1 MREPRGEVVVGLLLF
16 SLIPSLA
23 VAQIVPPVVP
33 PAPATAAPPPPVS
46 APVPAAEKV
55 TLAAAVQRALD
66 RNPSVAIASQEV
78 ERADALITQ
87 ARAGWLPIL
96 TGNGLYTRLDHD
108 RVLTTTTMNPD
119 GTKEMHTNRLVAEN
133 QVSGNL
139 QLTVPL
145 VAAPA
150 WTATGR
156 AKSAK
161 RTAQASAVD
170 VRRQVAQS
178 TARAYITVV
187 AQHRLVAASETAR
200 DTAKAHY
207 DYSHTRLQGG
217 IGRAIDE
224 VRAQQDLATVETQLQ
239 ANLARLVV
247 AREALGVLLGTD
259 GPVDAVDEVDLPAPP
274 SVSDAVAGAREHR
287 TDVKLLD
294 MRVASAK
301 KAAGDTWAY
310 YMPYLAAVGTP
321 FLQYPASLTQPEKGW
336 QAQLVL
342 TLPIYDGGLRTG
354 ISRER
359 DAVLAEARSNLEA
372 GLREAQAEIRANF
385 EAMIRADL
393 ALSSARDAARLA
405 RKAMDLANLAYK
417 AGATTNLEVIDAA
430 RSARDADT
438 AAAQA
443 EDLSRQA
450 RLDLLVASG
459 RFP

>member
-1 MREPRGEVVVGLLLF
+1 MREAAAGLLFVLF
-16 SLIPSLA
+16 IPSLA
-23 VAQIVPPVVP
+23 L
-33 PAPATAAPPPPVS
+33 AASPEQGQQGPI
-46 APVPAAEKV
+46 AEKV
-55 TLAAAVQRALD
+55 TLAAAVQRALQ
-66 RNPSVAIASQEV
+66 RNPSVAIAVQEV
-78 ERADALITQ
+78 VRADALITQ
-87 ARAGWLPIL
+87 ARAGWMPIL
-96 TGNGLYTRLDHD
+96 TGNGLYTRLDSD
-108 RVLTTTTMNPD
+108 RLLRSTDSAGVQ
-119 GTKEMHTNRLVAEN
+119 HVNRVAAEN
-133 QVSGNL
+133 QIAGNL

-161 RTAQASAVD
+161 RTAQASEVD
-170 VRRQVAQS
+170 VRREVAQS
-178 TARAYITVV
+178 TARAFITVV
-187 AQHRLVAASETAR
+187 AGHRLVAASETAR

-207 DYSHTRLQGG
+207 DYAHTRLQGG

-239 ANLARLVV
+239 ANLARLAV
-247 AREALGVLLGTD
+247 AREALGVLVGTD
-259 GPVDAVDEVDLPAPP
+259 GPVDAVDEVELPAPP
-274 SVSDAVAGAREHR
+274 SMADAVAGARTNR

-301 KAAGDTWAY
+301 RAAGDTWAY
-310 YMPYLAAVGTP
+310 YMPYLAAIGTP
-321 FLQYPASLTQPEKGW
+321 FVQYPASLTQPEVGW

-342 TLPIYDGGLRTG
+342 TLPFYDGGLRTG

-359 DAVLAEARSNLEA
+359 DAVLAESRSNLEA
-372 GLREAQAEIRANF
+372 GLRQAQAEIRANF
-385 EAMIRADL
+385 EAMVRADL
-393 ALSSARDAARLA
+393 ALTSARDAARLA
-405 RKAMDLANLAYK
+405 RRAMELANLAYK

>member
-1 MREPRGEVVVGLLLF
+1 MRELIAALLLAA
-16 SLIPSLA
+16 SAPDGGA
-23 VAQIVPPVVP
+23 PAQP
-33 PAPATAAPPPPVS
+33 PAA
-46 APVPAAEKV
+46 VPTGASDASVASVASEKV
-55 TLAAAVQRALD
+55 TLAGAVQRALQ
-66 RNPSVAIASQEV
+66 RNPSVTVAIQEV

-108 RVLTTTTMNPD
+108 RVLQTMDRTT
-119 GTKEMHTNRLVAEN
+119 RVAAED
-133 QVSGNL
+133 QLSGNL

-145 VAAPA
+145 LAAPA

-161 RTAQASAVD
+161 RTAEASATD

-178 TARAYITVV
+178 TARAFITVV
-187 AQHRLVAASETAR
+187 AQHRLVASSETAR
-200 DTAKAHY
+200 DTAKAHF
-207 DYSHTRLQGG
+207 DYAHTRLQGG
-217 IGRAIDE
+217 IGHAIDD

-239 ANLARLVV
+239 ANLARLAV
-247 AREALGVLLGTD
+247 AREALGVLVGTD
-259 GPVDAVDEVDLPAPP
+259 GPVDAVDEVPLPAPP
-274 SVSDAVAGAREHR
+274 SMSDAVGGAREHR

-301 KAAGDTWAY
+301 RAAGDVWAY

-321 FLQYPASLTQPEKGW
+321 FLQYPASLTQPERGW

-342 TLPIYDGGLRTG
+342 TLPLYDGGLRTG
-354 ISRER
+354 IGRER
-359 DAVLAEARSNLEA
+359 DAVLAEARANLEA

-393 ALSSARDAARLA
+393 ALASARDAARLA
-405 RKAMDLANLAYK
+405 RRAMELATLAYK

>member
-1 MREPRGEVVVGLLLF
+1 MRE
-16 SLIPSLA
+16 A
-23 VAQIVPPVVP
+23 VAGLVLLVPGVVMAAGSADALTP
-33 PAPATAAPPPPVS
+33 PS
-46 APVPAAEKV
+46 EKV
-55 TLAAAVQRALD
+55 TLTAAVQRALQ
-66 RNPSVAIASQEV
+66 RNPSVAVAAQEV
-78 ERADALITQ
+78 ERAEALITQ
-87 ARAGWLPIL
+87 ARAGWLPLL

-108 RVLTTTTMNPD
+108 RVLTTPATATTMERV
-119 GTKEMHTNRLVAEN
+119 TRVAAEN

-161 RTAQASAVD
+161 RTAEASATD

-187 AQHRLVAASETAR
+187 AQHRLVVASETAR
-200 DTAKAHY
+200 ETAKAHY
-207 DYSHTRLQGG
+207 DYAHTRLQGG

-224 VRAQQDLATVETQLQ
+224 VRAQQDLATVETQYQ
-239 ANLARLVV
+239 ANMARLAV
-247 AREALGVLLGTD
+247 AREALGVLVGAD
-259 GPVDAVDEVDLPAPP
+259 GPIDAIDEVDLPAPP
-274 SVSDAVAGAREHR
+274 SMADAVAGARTNR
-287 TDVKLLD
+287 TDVRLLD

-301 KAAGDTWAY
+301 RAAGDIWAY
-310 YMPYLAAVGTP
+310 YTPYLAAVGTP
-321 FLQYPASLTQPEKGW
+321 FAQYPSSLTQPELGW

-342 TLPIYDGGLRTG
+342 TLPIYDGGLRSG

-359 DAVLAEARSNLEA
+359 DAVLAETRSNLEA
-372 GLREAQAEIRANF
+372 GLRQAQAEIRANF

-393 ALSSARDAARLA
+393 ALASARDAARLA
-405 RKAMDLANLAYK
+405 RRAMELANIAYK

-443 EDLSRQA
+443 EDLSRQS

>member
-1 MREPRGEVVVGLLLF
+1 MRELVVALLLAATPDAGTPA
-16 SLIPSLA
+16 S
-23 VAQIVPPVVP
+23 V
-33 PAPATAAPPPPVS
+33 PAPAMVTAPAPG
-46 APVPAAEKV
+46 AAAALPEHTGEKV
-55 TLAAAVQRALD
+55 TLTDAVQRALQ
-66 RNPSVAIASQEV
+66 RNPSVAIAAQEI

-108 RVLTTTTMNPD
+108 RHITTMD
-119 GTKEMHTNRLVAEN
+119 ATGAEHMNRVAAAN
-133 QVSGNL
+133 QLAGNV

-161 RTAQASAVD
+161 RTAEASATD

-207 DYSHTRLQGG
+207 DYAHTRLQGG
-217 IGRAIDE
+217 IGRAIDD
-224 VRAQQDLATVETQLQ
+224 VRAQQDLATVDTQLQ
-239 ANLARLVV
+239 ANLVRLAL
-247 AREALGVLLGTD
+247 AREALGVLVGTD
-259 GPVDAVDEVDLPAPP
+259 GPVDAVDAIDLPAPP
-274 SVSDAVAGAREHR
+274 SMSEAVAGARTNR
-287 TDVKLLD
+287 TDVRLLD

-301 KAAGDTWAY
+301 RAAADTWAY

-321 FLQYPASLTQPEKGW
+321 FVQQPPTFLQPQFGW

-342 TLPIYDGGLRTG
+342 TLPIYDGGLRSG

-372 GLREAQAEIRANF
+372 GLRQAQAEIRVNF

-393 ALSSARDAARLA
+393 ALTSARDAARLA
-405 RKAMDLANLAYK
+405 RRAMDLANVAYK

-430 RSARDADT
+430 RRARDADT
-438 AAAQA
+438 AATQA

-450 RLDLLVASG
+450 RLDLLAASG

>member
-1 MREPRGEVVVGLLLF
+1 MRELIAALLLAA
-16 SLIPSLA
+16 SAPDGGA
-23 VAQIVPPVVP
+23 PG
-33 PAPATAAPPPPVS
+33 PAAAPGP
-46 APVPAAEKV
+46 EKV
-55 TLAAAVQRALD
+55 TLADAVRRALD
-66 RNPSVAIASQEV
+66 HNPSVAIAAQEI

-108 RVLTTTTMNPD
+108 RVITTTTTDMS
-119 GTKEMHTNRLVAEN
+119 GMTMSHTNRVAAAN

-139 QLTVPL
+139 QLTVPI
-145 VAAPA
+145 VSAPA

-161 RTAQASAVD
+161 RTAEASATD
-170 VRRQVAQS
+170 VRRQVAQA
-178 TARAYITVV
+178 TARAFITVV
-187 AQHRLVAASETAR
+187 AQHRLVAASESAR
-200 DTAKAHY
+200 DNAKAHF
-207 DYSHTRLQGG
+207 DYAHTRLQGG

-224 VRAQQDLATVETQLQ
+224 VRAQQDLATVDTQLQ
-239 ANLARLVV
+239 ANLARLAL
-247 AREALGVLLGTD
+247 AREALGVLMGVD
-259 GPVDAVDEVDLPAPP
+259 GPIDAVDEVPLPAPP
-274 SVSDAVAGAREHR
+274 SMSDAVAGARTNR

-301 KAAGDTWAY
+301 RAAGDTWAY

-321 FLQYPASLTQPEKGW
+321 FLQYPASFTQPERGW

-342 TLPIYDGGLRTG
+342 TLPLYDGGMRNG
-354 ISRER
+354 IGRER
-359 DAVLAEARSNLEA
+359 DALLAEARSNLEA
-372 GLREAQAEIRANF
+372 GLRQAQAEIRINF

-393 ALSSARDAARLA
+393 ALTSARDAARLA
-405 RKAMDLANLAYK
+405 KRAMELATIAYK

>member
-1 MREPRGEVVVGLLLF
+1 MRELIAALLLAA
-16 SLIPSLA
+16 SAPDGGA
-23 VAQIVPPVVP
+23 PAQPP
-33 PAPATAAPPPPVS
+33 PA
-46 APVPAAEKV
+46 VPTVASEKV
-55 TLAAAVQRALD
+55 TLAGAVQRALQ
-66 RNPSVAIASQEV
+66 RNPAVTVAVQEI

-108 RVLTTTTMNPD
+108 RVLTTTDTM
-119 GTKEMHTNRLVAEN
+119 GVQHTTRVAAED
-133 QVSGNL
+133 QLSGNL

-145 VAAPA
+145 LAAPA

-161 RTAQASAVD
+161 RTAQASATD

-178 TARAYITVV
+178 TARAFITVV
-187 AQHRLVAASETAR
+187 AQHRLVVASETAR

-207 DYSHTRLQGG
+207 DYAHTRLQGG
-217 IGRAIDE
+217 IGHAIDD

-239 ANLARLVV
+239 ANLARLAV
-247 AREALGVLLGTD
+247 AREALGVLVGTD
-259 GPVDAVDEVDLPAPP
+259 APVDAVDEVALPAPP
-274 SVSDAVAGAREHR
+274 SMADAVGGAREQR

-301 KAAGDTWAY
+301 RAAGDVWAY
-310 YMPYLAAVGTP
+310 YVPYLAAVGTP
-321 FLQYPASLTQPEKGW
+321 FLQYPASLTQPERGW

-342 TLPIYDGGLRTG
+342 TLPLYDGGLRTG
-354 ISRER
+354 IGRER
-359 DAVLAEARSNLEA
+359 DAVLAEARANLEA
-372 GLREAQAEIRANF
+372 GLRQAQAEIRANF

-393 ALSSARDAARLA
+393 ALASARDAARLA
-405 RKAMDLANLAYK
+405 RRAMELATMAYK

>member
-1 MREPRGEVVVGLLLF
+1 MRELIAALLL
-16 SLIPSLA
+16 
-23 VAQIVPPVVP
+23 VATPDAGA
-33 PAPATAAPPPPVS
+33 PAPRAVQRINL
-46 APVPAAEKV
+46 AE
-55 TLAAAVQRALD
+55 AVQRALD
-66 RNPSVAIASQEV
+66 RNPAVAVAVAEID
-78 ERADALITQ
+78 RADALVTQ

-96 TGNGLYTRLDHD
+96 TGNGLFTRLDHD
-108 RVLTTTTMNPD
+108 RVLPGSG
-119 GTKEMHTNRLVAEN
+119 GTGGGTRIVASEN
-133 QVSGNL
+133 QVSGNF

-145 VAAPA
+145 VSAPA
-150 WTATGR
+150 WTATNRAESGR
-156 AKSAK
+156 RIAGAAA
-161 RTAQASAVD
+161 TD

-187 AQHRLVAASETAR
+187 AEHRLVAGSETAR

-207 DYSHTRLQGG
+207 DYAHTRLQGG
-217 IGRAIDE
+217 IGHAIDE
-224 VRAQQDLATVETQLQ
+224 VRAQQDLATVDTQLQ
-239 ANLARLVV
+239 ANLARLAL
-247 AREALGVLLGTD
+247 AREALGVLIGMD
-259 GPVDAVDEVDLPAPP
+259 GPVDAVDEVDLPTPP
-274 SVSDAVAGAREHR
+274 AMSEAVGGARTNR
-287 TDVKLLD
+287 TDVRLLD

-301 KAAGDTWAY
+301 RAAGDTWAY
-310 YMPYLAAVGTP
+310 YMPYLSAVGQP
-321 FLQYPASLTQPEKGW
+321 FFQYPRTILQPEFGW

-359 DAVLAEARSNLEA
+359 EAVLAETRSNLES
-372 GLREAQAEIRANF
+372 GLRQAQAEIRANF
-385 EAMIRADL
+385 EAMLRADL
-393 ALSSARDAARLA
+393 ALASAREAARLA
-405 RKAMDLANLAYK
+405 RRAMDLANLAYK

>member
-1 MREPRGEVVVGLLLF
+1 MREAVAGLVL
-16 SLIPSLA
+16 LIPG
-23 VAQIVPPVVP
+23 IVMAAGPADAP
-33 PAPATAAPPPPVS
+33 PAS
-46 APVPAAEKV
+46 EKL
-55 TLAAAVQRALD
+55 TLAAAVQRALQ
-66 RNPSVAIASQEV
+66 RNPSVAVAVQEV
-78 ERADALITQ
+78 DRADALITQ

-96 TGNGLYTRLDHD
+96 TGNGLYTRLDSD
-108 RVLTTTTMNPD
+108 RLLRSTDSAGVQ
-119 GTKEMHTNRLVAEN
+119 HVNRVAAED

-145 VAAPA
+145 VSAPA

-161 RTAQASAVD
+161 RTAEASATD

-200 DTAKAHY
+200 ETAKAHY
-207 DYSHTRLQGG
+207 DYAHTRLQGG

-224 VRAQQDLATVETQLQ
+224 VRAQQDLATVETQFQ
-239 ANLARLVV
+239 ANMARLAV
-247 AREALGVLLGTD
+247 AREALGVLVGTD
-259 GPVDAVDEVDLPAPP
+259 GPVDAIDEVDLPAPP
-274 SVSDAVAGAREHR
+274 SMAEAVAGARTNR
-287 TDVKLLD
+287 TDVRLLD

-301 KAAGDTWAY
+301 RAAGDTWAY
-310 YMPYLAAVGTP
+310 YTPYLAAVGTP
-321 FLQYPASLTQPEKGW
+321 FAQYPASLTQPELGW

-342 TLPIYDGGLRTG
+342 TLPLYDGGLRGG

-359 DAVLAEARSNLEA
+359 DAVLAETRSNLEA
-372 GLREAQAEIRANF
+372 GLRQAQAEIRANF
-385 EAMIRADL
+385 EAMIHADL
-393 ALSSARDAARLA
+393 ALASARDAARLA
-405 RKAMDLANLAYK
+405 RRAMDLANLAYK

-430 RSARDADT
+430 RSTRDADT

-443 EDLSRQA
+443 EDLSRQS

>member
-1 MREPRGEVVVGLLLF
+1 MREAVAGLVL
-16 SLIPSLA
+16 LIPS
-23 VAQIVPPVVP
+23 VVMAAAP
-33 PAPATAAPPPPVS
+33 GDADPAT
-46 APVPAAEKV
+46 EKV
-55 TLAAAVQRALD
+55 TLASAVQRALH
-66 RNPSVAIASQEV
+66 RNPSVTIAVQEV
-78 ERADALITQ
+78 VRADALITQ
-87 ARAGWLPIL
+87 ARAGGLPIL
-96 TGNGLYTRLDHD
+96 TGNGLYTRLDSD
-108 RVLTTTTMNPD
+108 RLLRSTDSMGVQ
-119 GTKEMHTNRLVAEN
+119 HVNRIAAEN

-161 RTAQASAVD
+161 RTAEASEID

-187 AQHRLVAASETAR
+187 AEHRLVAASETAR

-207 DYSHTRLQGG
+207 DYAHTRLQGG

-224 VRAQQDLATVETQLQ
+224 VRAAQDLATVETQLQ
-239 ANLARLVV
+239 ANLARLAV
-247 AREALGVLLGTD
+247 AREALGVLLGAEA
-259 GPVDAVDEVDLPAPP
+259 PVDAIDEVELPAPP
-274 SVSDAVAGAREHR
+274 SMNDAVAGARTNR

-301 KAAGDTWAY
+301 RAAGDTWAY

-321 FLQYPASLTQPEKGW
+321 FVQYPASLTQPEVGW

-359 DAVLAEARSNLEA
+359 DAVLAQARANLDA
-372 GLREAQAEIRANF
+372 GLRQAQAEIRANF

-393 ALSSARDAARLA
+393 ALKSARDAAQLA
-405 RKAMDLANLAYK
+405 RRAMELANLAYK

>member
-1 MREPRGEVVVGLLLF
+1 MRELIAALLLAAA
-16 SLIPSLA
+16 PDGGAPAQPAPPA
-23 VAQIVPPVVP
+23 VASVP
-33 PAPATAAPPPPVS
+33 S
-46 APVPAAEKV
+46 EKV

-66 RNPSVAIASQEV
+66 RNPSVAIAVQEV

-96 TGNGLYTRLDHD
+96 TGNGLYTRLDAD
-108 RVLTTTTMNPD
+108 RVLTTTTKNPD
-119 GTKEMHTNRLVAEN
+119 GTTETHTNRLAAAN

-161 RTAQASAVD
+161 RTAEVSAID

-187 AQHRLVAASETAR
+187 AQHRLVEASETAR
-200 DTAKAHY
+200 ETAKAHY
-207 DYSHTRLQGG
+207 DYAHTRLQGG

-239 ANLARLVV
+239 ANLARLAV
-247 AREALGVLLGTD
+247 AREGLGVLVGTD
-259 GPVDAVDEVDLPAPP
+259 APVDAVDEVNLPAPP
-274 SVSDAVAGAREHR
+274 SMTDAVAGARTNR
-287 TDVKLLD
+287 TDVRLLD

-301 KAAGDTWAY
+301 RAAGDTWAY

-321 FLQYPASLTQPEKGW
+321 FAQYPKSLTQPELGW

-342 TLPIYDGGLRTG
+342 TLPLYDGGLRNG
-354 ISRER
+354 IGRER
-359 DAVLAEARSNLEA
+359 DAVLAEAKANLEA

-385 EAMIRADL
+385 EAMVRADL
-393 ALSSARDAARLA
+393 ALASARDASRLA
-405 RKAMDLANLAYK
+405 RRAMDLAALAYK

>member
-1 MREPRGEVVVGLLLF
+1 MRELVVALLLAAA
-16 SLIPSLA
+16 PDA
-23 VAQIVPPVVP
+23 GTA
-33 PAPATAAPPPPVS
+33 PAPA
-46 APVPAAEKV
+46 VPAPAPALVTKSALAAGAALPGDTAEKV
-55 TLAAAVQRALD
+55 TLAAAVQRALQ
-66 RNPSVAIASQEV
+66 RNPSVSIAAQEI

-87 ARAGWLPIL
+87 ARAGWLPVL
-96 TGNGLYTRLDHD
+96 TGNGLWTHLDND
-108 RVLTTTTMNPD
+108 RVIRTTDAN
-119 GTKEMHTNRLVAEN
+119 GVERQNRVAAAN
-133 QVSGNL
+133 QLAGNV

-145 VAAPA
+145 VAAPG

-161 RTAQASAVD
+161 RTAEASATD
-170 VRRQVAQS
+170 IRRQVAQS
-178 TARAYITVV
+178 TARAFITVV
-187 AQHRLVAASETAR
+187 AEHRLVAASETAR

-207 DYSHTRLQGG
+207 DYAHTRLQGG

-239 ANLARLVV
+239 ANLARLAV
-247 AREALGVLLGTD
+247 AREALGVLVGTD
-259 GPVDAVDEVDLPAPP
+259 APVDAVDEVDLPAPP
-274 SVSDAVAGAREHR
+274 SMSDAVAGARTHR
-287 TDVKLLD
+287 TDVRLLD

-301 KAAGDTWAY
+301 RAAGDIWAY

-321 FLQYPASLTQPEKGW
+321 FVQQPATLLQPQFGW

-342 TLPIYDGGLRTG
+342 TLPIFDGGLRTG

-372 GLREAQAEIRANF
+372 GLRQAQAEIRANF

-393 ALSSARDAARLA
+393 ALTSARDAARLA
-405 RKAMDLANLAYK
+405 RRAMDLANLAYK

-430 RSARDADT
+430 RSTRDADT

>member
-1 MREPRGEVVVGLLLF
+1 MREAAAGLVL
-16 SLIPSLA
+16 LIPG
-23 VAQIVPPVVP
+23 IVMAAAPADAP
-33 PAPATAAPPPPVS
+33 PAG
-46 APVPAAEKV
+46 ERI
-55 TLAAAVQRALD
+55 TLAAAVQRALQ
-66 RNPSVAIASQEV
+66 RNPSVAVAVQEV

-87 ARAGWLPIL
+87 ARSGWLPLL
-96 TGNGLYTRLDHD
+96 TGNGLYTRLDSD
-108 RVLTTTTMNPD
+108 RVLRSVDSSGVP
-119 GTKEMHTNRLVAEN
+119 HVNRVAAEN
-133 QVSGNL
+133 QVSGNV

-145 VAAPA
+145 VNAPA

-161 RTAQASAVD
+161 RTAEASATD

-178 TARAYITVV
+178 TARAFITVV
-187 AQHRLVAASETAR
+187 AEHRLVAASETAR
-200 DTAKAHY
+200 ETAKAHY
-207 DYSHTRLQGG
+207 DYAHTRLQGG

-224 VRAQQDLATVETQLQ
+224 VRAQQDLATVETQFQ
-239 ANLARLVV
+239 ANLSRLAV
-247 AREALGVLLGTD
+247 AREALGVLVGTD

-274 SVSDAVAGAREHR
+274 SMADAVAGARTNR
-287 TDVKLLD
+287 TDVRLLD

-301 KAAGDTWAY
+301 RAAGDTWAY
-310 YMPYLAAVGTP
+310 YTPYLAAVGTP
-321 FLQYPASLTQPEKGW
+321 FVQYPASLTQPELGW

-359 DAVLAEARSNLEA
+359 DAVLAETRSNLEA
-372 GLREAQAEIRANF
+372 GLRQAQAEIRANF
-385 EAMIRADL
+385 EAMMRADL

-405 RKAMDLANLAYK
+405 RRAMDLANLAYK

-443 EDLSRQA
+443 EDLSRQS

>member
-1 MREPRGEVVVGLLLF
+1 MREAVAGLVL
-16 SLIPSLA
+16 LIPS
-23 VAQIVPPVVP
+23 VVM
-33 PAPATAAPPPPVS
+33 AAAPGD
-46 APVPAAEKV
+46 ADPAAEKV
-55 TLAAAVQRALD
+55 TLASAVQRALH
-66 RNPSVAIASQEV
+66 RNPSVTIAVQEV
-78 ERADALITQ
+78 VRADALITQ

-96 TGNGLYTRLDHD
+96 TGNGLYTRLDSD
-108 RVLTTTTMNPD
+108 RLLRSTDSMGVQ
-119 GTKEMHTNRLVAEN
+119 HVNRIAAEN

-161 RTAQASAVD
+161 RTAEASEVD

-187 AQHRLVAASETAR
+187 AEHRLVAASETAR

-207 DYSHTRLQGG
+207 DYAHTRLQGG

-224 VRAQQDLATVETQLQ
+224 VRAAQDLATVETQLQ
-239 ANLARLVV
+239 ANLARLAV
-247 AREALGVLLGTD
+247 AREALGVLLGAEA
-259 GPVDAVDEVDLPAPP
+259 PVDAIDEVELPAPP
-274 SVSDAVAGAREHR
+274 SMNDAVAGARTNR

-301 KAAGDTWAY
+301 RAAGDTWAY

-321 FLQYPASLTQPEKGW
+321 FVQYPASLTQPEVGW

-359 DAVLAEARSNLEA
+359 DAVLAQARANLDA
-372 GLREAQAEIRANF
+372 GLRQAQAEIRANF

-393 ALSSARDAARLA
+393 ALKSARDAAQLA
-405 RKAMDLANLAYK
+405 RRAMELANLAYK

>member
-1 MREPRGEVVVGLLLF
+1 MRELIAALLLAA
-16 SLIPSLA
+16 SAPDGGA
-23 VAQIVPPVVP
+23 PAQP
-33 PAPATAAPPPPVS
+33 PAA
-46 APVPAAEKV
+46 VPTGASDASVASVASEKV
-55 TLAAAVQRALD
+55 TLAGAVQRALQ
-66 RNPSVAIASQEV
+66 RNPSVTVAIQEV

-108 RVLTTTTMNPD
+108 RVLTTETMGMPHTT
-119 GTKEMHTNRLVAEN
+119 RVAAEN
-133 QVSGNL
+133 QLSGNL

-145 VAAPA
+145 LAAPA

-161 RTAQASAVD
+161 RTAEASATD

-178 TARAYITVV
+178 TARAFITVV
-187 AQHRLVAASETAR
+187 AQHRLVASSETAR
-200 DTAKAHY
+200 DTAKAHF
-207 DYSHTRLQGG
+207 DYAHTRLQGG
-217 IGRAIDE
+217 IGHAIDD

-239 ANLARLVV
+239 ANLARLAV
-247 AREALGVLLGTD
+247 AREALGVLVGTD
-259 GPVDAVDEVDLPAPP
+259 GPVDAVDEVPLPAPP
-274 SVSDAVAGAREHR
+274 SMSDAVGGAREHR

-301 KAAGDTWAY
+301 RAAGDVWAY

-321 FLQYPASLTQPEKGW
+321 FLQYPASLTQPERGW

-342 TLPIYDGGLRTG
+342 TLPLYDGGLRTG
-354 ISRER
+354 IGRER
-359 DAVLAEARSNLEA
+359 DAVLAEARANLEA

-393 ALSSARDAARLA
+393 ALASARDAARLA
-405 RKAMDLANLAYK
+405 RRAMELATLAYK

>member
-1 MREPRGEVVVGLLLF
+1 MREAVAGLVL
-16 SLIPSLA
+16 LIPG
-23 VAQIVPPVVP
+23 IVMAAG
-33 PAPATAAPPPPVS
+33 PADAP
-46 APVPAAEKV
+46 PAAEKV
-55 TLAAAVQRALD
+55 TLAAAVQRALQ
-66 RNPSVAIASQEV
+66 RNPSVAVAVQEV
-78 ERADALITQ
+78 QRAEALITQ

-96 TGNGLYTRLDHD
+96 TGNGLYTRLDSD
-108 RVLTTTTMNPD
+108 RVLTTRDKDNV
-119 GTKEMHTNRLVAEN
+119 EHVSRVAADN
-133 QVSGNL
+133 QVAGNL

-161 RTAQASAVD
+161 RTAEASATD

-178 TARAYITVV
+178 TARAFITVV

-200 DTAKAHY
+200 ETAKAHY
-207 DYSHTRLQGG
+207 DYAHTRLQGG

-224 VRAQQDLATVETQLQ
+224 VRAQQDLATVETQFQ
-239 ANLARLVV
+239 ANMARLAV
-247 AREALGVLLGTD
+247 AREALGVLVAAD
-259 GPVDAVDEVDLPAPP
+259 APVDAIDEVDLPAPP
-274 SVSDAVAGAREHR
+274 SMAEAVAGARTNR
-287 TDVKLLD
+287 TDVRLLD

-301 KAAGDTWAY
+301 RAAGDTWAY
-310 YMPYLAAVGTP
+310 YTPYLAAVGTP
-321 FLQYPASLTQPEKGW
+321 FVQYPASLTQPELGW

-359 DAVLAEARSNLEA
+359 DAVLAETRSNLEE
-372 GLREAQAEIRANF
+372 GLRQAQAEIRANF

-393 ALSSARDAARLA
+393 ALASARDAARLA
-405 RKAMDLANLAYK
+405 RRAMDLANLAYK

-443 EDLSRQA
+443 EDLSRQS

>member
-1 MREPRGEVVVGLLLF
+1 MREAVAGLVL
-16 SLIPSLA
+16 LIPS
-23 VAQIVPPVVP
+23 VVM
-33 PAPATAAPPPPVS
+33 AAAPGG
-46 APVPAAEKV
+46 ADPAVEKV
-55 TLAAAVQRALD
+55 TLASAVQRALQ
-66 RNPSVAIASQEV
+66 RNPSVAVAVQEV

-96 TGNGLYTRLDHD
+96 MGNGLYTRLDSD
-108 RVLTTTTMNPD
+108 RTLTTTTKDPTT
-119 GTKEMHTNRLVAEN
+119 GQTETHTNRLAAEN

-161 RTAQASAVD
+161 RTAQASETD

-207 DYSHTRLQGG
+207 DYAHTRLQGG

-224 VRAQQDLATVETQLQ
+224 VRAAQDLATVETQLQ
-239 ANLARLVV
+239 ANLARLAVG
-247 AREALGVLLGTD
+247 REALGVLLGTE
-259 GPVDAVDEVDLPAPP
+259 GPVDAIDEVDLPAPP
-274 SVSDAVAGAREHR
+274 SMADAVAGARTNR

-301 KAAGDTWAY
+301 RAAGDTWAY

-321 FLQYPASLTQPEKGW
+321 FVQYPASLTQPEVGW

-342 TLPIYDGGLRTG
+342 TLPLYDGGMRNG
-354 ISRER
+354 IGRER
-359 DAVLAEARSNLEA
+359 DALLAEARSNLEA
-372 GLREAQAEIRANF
+372 GLRQAQAEIRINF

-393 ALSSARDAARLA
+393 ALTSARDAARLA
-405 RKAMDLANLAYK
+405 KRAMELATIAYK